1 MTTVG
6 KPMYFLECALGQF
19 TQTSPLTSWK
29 FLPVGQGVGYGMI
42 IISLIVAI
50 YYNVII
56 GKLQAWRF

>member
-1 MTTVG
+1 
-6 KPMYFLECALGQF
+6 MYFLECALGQF